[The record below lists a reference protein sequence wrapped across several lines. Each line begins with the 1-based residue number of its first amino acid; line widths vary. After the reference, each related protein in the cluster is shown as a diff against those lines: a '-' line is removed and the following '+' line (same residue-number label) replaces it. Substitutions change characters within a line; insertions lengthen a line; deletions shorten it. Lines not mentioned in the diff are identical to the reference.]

1 MRVHEKIRFIRQ
13 AKGLTQE
20 EVANKLQMS
29 VNGYGD
35 IERGETDVSLSRLEQ
50 IADLFEIRLSEL
62 FILDEKN
69 IFNVNGSNNAGIG
82 QQHCTITTYPSDCVQ
97 LQNELD
103 KQQLINELKDKELA
117 MKDREIENLRE
128 IITLLKKEPSSH

>member
-1 MRVHEKIRFIRQ
+1 MPVHEKIRFIRQ

-20 EVANKLQMS
+20 EAANKLQMS

-35 IERGETDVSLSRLEQ
+35 IERGETDVNLSRLEQ

-62 FILDEKN
+62 FGLDEKN
-69 IFNVNGSNNAGIG
+69 IFNVNGSNSAGIAH
-82 QQHCTITTYPSDCVQ
+82 QQNCTITAYPSDYVQ

-103 KQQLINELKDKELA
+103 KQQLTIELKDKELT
-117 MKDREIENLRE
+117 MQQREIGNLKE
-128 IITLLKKEPSSH
+128 IITLLKNQSQ